1 MFKVQLLF
9 VYLENTSKL
18 IVKWILESMK
28 SVDEI
33 MKKRLITNNN

>member
-1 MFKVQLLF
+1 MFKIQLLF

>member
-1 MFKVQLLF
+1 MFKIQLLF

-33 MKKRLITNNN
+33 MKKRLITKNN